1 MGEYTNFFEDM
12 TYDIFEKEDYVEELK
27 KAAKLFRTFDKA
39 LDSFIVNHGYDGDL
53 LNVDEKV
60 SFITCKLKAAGVPVP
75 RNIKKWYT
83 EHKKIGRK
91 TAFQLCFAFG
101 LQVDEVNDF
110 LRRIC
115 LTRGLDCHDVKE
127 VVYFFA
133 LKNGLSYEDTKEVIS
148 KVTIVKPDRVVKDD
162 IVYTEFIAEEIDDIE
177 TAEELILYL
186 NENTDK
192 FGYNNVTAYE
202 IIRSI
207 WNDISQENGIALRE
221 KKLLYVAFDK
231 DTNDEQLEEDTDKRR
246 KERKRMDDS
255 IWEIYLQ
262 ILGLSGNYTDKIYKN
277 RSIKYIL
284 KDNELLYPLA
294 EDSFPDRG
302 GLNKILNGRHASYE
316 SVRKLLILLVFYKFW
331 ANKSLC
337 SNHYAAGYGDADRC
351 ISTINDNL
359 VDAGYPIL
367 YPGNPYDFIIFF
379 SVNADNPLMT
389 FRDFMR
395 EMFLNKM
402 DSNGNPITKE

>member
-177 TAEELILYL
+177 IAEELILYL

-284 KDNELLYPLA
+284 KDNELLHPLA

-337 SNHYAAGYGDADRC
+337 SNHYVAGYGDADRC